1 MKSPSSSAQGR
12 AAPSIGR
19 LLNFVVAAAGHWL
32 FQSML
37 YMDRS
42 ERRFKLTLDLLLTIV
57 FALVLS
63 IWWGWPSA
71 IVAGLVLAHT
81 VNFIFNAQIC
91 ALGANY
97 GLVHL
102 APGKLT
108 TYAQA
113 LGDRA
118 QQNPAIVY
126 AAVCGS
132 LAHDAG
138 RSDSDLDV
146 RILRRPGLF
155 NGLRAGWFILAER
168 SRALFNWFPLDIYLF
183 DSDEAVRAKL
193 KSHEALTYLPSRE

>member
-1 MKSPSSSAQGR
+1 MKSHSSSAQGR
-12 AAPSIGR
+12 AQPSIGR
-19 LLNFVVAAAGHWL
+19 LLNFVIAAGGHWL

-42 ERRFKLTLDLLLTIV
+42 ERRFKLALDAVLAIV
-57 FALVLS
+57 FALLLS
-63 IWWGWPSA
+63 IWWEWPVA
-71 IVAGLVLAHT
+71 IVTGIFVAHT
-81 VNFIFNAQIC
+81 LNFIFNAQMC

-102 APGKLT
+102 APGQLT
-108 TYAQA
+108 AYAQA
-113 LGDRA
+113 IGRRA
-118 QQNPAIVY
+118 RQNPAIVY

-146 RILRRPGLF
+146 RILRRPGLI
-155 NGLRAGWFILAER
+155 NGLRAAWFILTER
-168 SRALFNWFPLDIYLF
+168 SRSLFNWFPLDIYLF